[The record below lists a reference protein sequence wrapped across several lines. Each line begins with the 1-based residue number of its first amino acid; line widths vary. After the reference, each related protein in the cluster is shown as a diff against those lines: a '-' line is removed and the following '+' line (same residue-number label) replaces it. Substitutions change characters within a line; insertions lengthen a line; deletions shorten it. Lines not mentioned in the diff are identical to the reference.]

1 MLLDA
6 TYTTWIT
13 SRMTLGQSAEL
24 CSQRKVMSDE
34 FGPHFIVTQA
44 LQMTLTVKEVAM
56 AQI

>member
-1 MLLDA
+1 
-6 TYTTWIT
+6 
-13 SRMTLGQSAEL
+13 MTLGQSAEL
-24 CSQRKVMSDE
+24 YSRRKLTSDE

>member
-1 MLLDA
+1 
-6 TYTTWIT
+6 
-13 SRMTLGQSAEL
+13 MTLGQSAEL